1 MGFTHHILDLA
12 AEKCEGEKPLLFILD
27 PAKEDPQPKK
37 KPRKPKG
44 KEPKARPD
52 MDRLTSSPIV
62 LPVLPSA
69 FHIRSMYVGEL
80 RLQPQA
86 SAVTFGNKF
95 NLEKLINCRALQ
107 VAWRVL
113 CLFRTVSDA
122 RGQVGTIKAEHKAC
136 PSATSLHPEWTAG
149 TGRIPDRPDHV
160 VVDIGF
166 SEQAQHV
173 CRSNLSYFVLM
184 TSPRLTIT
192 ICCFV

>member
-1 MGFTHHILDLA
+1 MSGQL
-12 AEKCEGEKPLLFILD
+12 
-27 PAKEDPQPKK
+27 
-37 KPRKPKG
+37 
-44 KEPKARPD
+44 
-52 MDRLTSSPIV
+52 
-62 LPVLPSA
+62 
-69 FHIRSMYVGEL
+69 
-80 RLQPQA
+80 
-86 SAVTFGNKF
+86 
-95 NLEKLINCRALQ
+95 
-107 VAWRVL
+107 L

-149 TGRIPDRPDHV
+149 TGRIPDRPDHA

>member
-1 MGFTHHILDLA
+1 MRNAIRCFKVRVGFTHHILDLA

-69 FHIRSMYVGEL
+69 FHIRSMCVGEL

-107 VAWRVL
+107 VAWRVRPAFML
-113 CLFRTVSDA
+113 VSHCFRCPWPGWNHQSRAQSLSLSD
-122 RGQVGTIKAEHKAC
+122 Q
-136 PSATSLHPEWTAG
+136 SAS
-149 TGRIPDRPDHV
+149 
-160 VVDIGF
+160 
-166 SEQAQHV
+166 
-173 CRSNLSYFVLM
+173 
-184 TSPRLTIT
+184 
-192 ICCFV
+192 